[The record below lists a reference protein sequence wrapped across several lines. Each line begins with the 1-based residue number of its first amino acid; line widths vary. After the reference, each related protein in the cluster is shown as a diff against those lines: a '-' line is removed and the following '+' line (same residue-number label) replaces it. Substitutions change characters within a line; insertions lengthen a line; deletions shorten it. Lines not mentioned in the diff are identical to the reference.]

1 MPTSKRK
8 SLTDNMNTPIK
19 SHPID
24 TMVPNAPK
32 KPFAPLTLY
41 RSDSY
46 DVKDFLAAVSNY
58 HPADAIITSDND
70 DLEDTAT
77 SSRPSIVRKV
87 IKSIHNFF
95 CA

>member
-1 MPTSKRK
+1 
-8 SLTDNMNTPIK
+8 MNTPIK
-19 SHPID
+19 SHPIN

-32 KPFAPLTLY
+32 KPSVPLY

-46 DVKDFLAAVSNY
+46 DVKDFLTAVSNY

-70 DLEDTAT
+70 DLEDTAS